1 MVDVGAKAVTV
12 REAVA
17 EGAIRMHAD
26 TLRLIVRGGHK
37 KGDVLAAARLAGVQA
52 AKNRRPDPALS
63 LHPLDGHRR

>member
-37 KGDVLAAARLAGVQA
+37 KATCWPPRAWPGC
-52 AKNRRPDPALS
+52 KPPKK
-63 LHPLDGHRR
+63 PPT